1 MGRCGVKWSSCPV
14 PPGFS
19 HSASL
24 MSAETLNPKLYTG
37 EFRHGVDP
45 KHRIT
50 IPSAWRSKDGDEF
63 FMRLD
68 SAKKCISVMPVE
80 EFRAKV
86 ALIETAPGISL
97 RERQIM
103 KRHFA
108 AKSQACTAD
117 KQGRMVIPQDL
128 ASLVGVKEE
137 AMLVG
142 AVGSFEIWSPEGW
155 TETTAAD
162 DATCLNL
169 ENLLGL

>member
-1 MGRCGVKWSSCPV
+1 
-14 PPGFS
+14 
-19 HSASL
+19 
-24 MSAETLNPKLYTG
+24 MSAETLNPKIYTG

-50 IPSAWRSKDGDEF
+50 IPSAWRSGEGDEF
-63 FMRLD
+63 FVRLD
-68 SAKKCISVMPVE
+68 SAKTCISVMPVA

-86 ALIETAPGISL
+86 ALIETTPGISL
-97 RERQIM
+97 RERQIL

-108 AKSQACTAD
+108 AKAQPCTAD

-142 AVGSFEIWSPEGW
+142 AVGSFEIWSPENW
-155 TETTAAD
+155 TETE
-162 DATCLNL
+162 ATEDTTYLNL
-169 ENLLGL
+169 ASQLGL